1 MDLLETLLS
10 LLTYYITLL
19 KAKLQNLITI
29 GSDLAG
35 ETAAALA
42 ATSLV
47 FKDRNATYSQE
58 VLTHALELYNF
69 AVEYRGLYHEA
80 IPGAKIYYE

>member
-1 MDLLETLLS
+1 M
-10 LLTYYITLL
+10 IT
-19 KAKLQNLITI
+19 NYVMFV

-47 FKDRNATYSQE
+47 FLNVDKSYSDK
-58 VLTHALELYNF
+58 LLSHAKQLFNF
-69 AVEYRGLYHEA
+69 ADQYRG
-80 IPGAKIYYE
+80 IYSDSIRNVPEYYKYVDCVSFI